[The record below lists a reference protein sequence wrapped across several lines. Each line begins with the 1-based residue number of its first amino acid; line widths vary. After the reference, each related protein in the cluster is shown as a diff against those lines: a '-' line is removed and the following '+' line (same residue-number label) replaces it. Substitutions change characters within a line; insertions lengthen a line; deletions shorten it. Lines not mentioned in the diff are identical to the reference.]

1 MDNVDKNNLKV
12 SKVKLEAMEI
22 PTIKEHRNKDFVP
35 FGIDNLFPQKIIDLY
50 NKSAIHHTAVD
61 AIIMNIIGQGLD
73 TVGSDIIN
81 LNQETL
87 NDIYEKVAGDM
98 VMFRGF
104 SLNVIWNK
112 EGTRIVE
119 LYHLPFNNVRS
130 GKYNEEEEIDS
141 YFYCPDWNAVR
152 KVPPKPYR
160 AFSTT
165 DNKKENASQIYYYYV
180 YSPGNEY
187 YPLPE
192 YVGAVN
198 DIELD
203 ARISRFHNAN
213 ISNGLAPSM
222 FIKFRNGIPT
232 PDERDSVYKEINN
245 TFSGEQNAGR
255 FFLSFSDADNA
266 MEVDTID
273 NANDDYYVI
282 LDERITSRILT
293 AHKITS
299 PLLLGIKDK
308 NGFSSNA
315 DEIDTA
321 YRHFEG
327 TVITPKR
334 KKILNALKPILKSMG
349 INVELSVIPNNPIVV
364 KTTETK

>member
-1 MDNVDKNNLKV
+1 
-12 SKVKLEAMEI
+12 
-22 PTIKEHRNKDFVP
+22 
-35 FGIDNLFPQKIIDLY
+35 
-50 NKSAIHHTAVD
+50 
-61 AIIMNIIGQGLD
+61 MNIIGQGLD
-73 TVGSDIIN
+73 TIGSDIIN

-112 EGTRIVE
+112 EGTRVVE

-152 KVPPKPYR
+152 KVPPKPYKS
-160 AFSTT
+160 FSQT
-165 DNKKENASQIYYYYV
+165 DNKEENASQIYYYYV

-203 ARISRFHNAN
+203 ARISRFHNAT

-255 FFLSFSDADNA
+255 FFLSFSDAEESVKRYSEQGIATYHDYN
-266 MEVDTID
+266 VDTQ
-273 NANDDYYVI
+273 NYVI
-282 LDERITSRILT
+282 KRLED
-293 AHKITS
+293 HKVLKSHKYS
-299 PLLLGIKDK
+299 PANLNPIINKELGIM
-308 NGFSSNA
+308 NGNGNS
-315 DEIDTA
+315 
-321 YRHFEG
+321 
-327 TVITPKR
+327 
-334 KKILNALKPILKSMG
+334 
-349 INVELSVIPNNPIVV
+349 
-364 KTTETK
+364 